1 MILFGLRSKRTF
13 CHARICCRHDLRH
26 GEKTTVPQV
35 VFSLLQG
42 SCIAHGR
49 VNHKK
54 KGLSPQ
60 VHGRTS
66 TWPMAGPFLPK
77 TQKSGCRFP
86 FPSPGF
92 WVGREPEAATHAK
105 VLNAHRPNSR
115 DDILGLRS
123 KRTFCHARIC
133 CRHDLRHGEKTTVP
147 QVVFSLLQGSCI
159 AHGRVNHK
167 KKGLSPQVHG
177 RTSTWPMAGPFL
189 PKTQKSGCRFPFPS
203 TPSIMK
209 RMMLVDK
216 HRRIFCNLK
225 FGPVCHGKV
234 RQHCQPITDIK
245 AGNA

>member
-1 MILFGLRSKRTF
+1 MAEPLLGPWQDLSYQKRKNQ
-13 CHARICCRHDLRH
+13 AA
-26 GEKTTVPQV
+26 
-35 VFSLLQG
+35 VF
-42 SCIAHGR
+42 R
-49 VNHKK
+49 
-54 KGLSPQ
+54 
-60 VHGRTS
+60 
-66 TWPMAGPFLPK
+66 FLPLGFG
-77 TQKSGCRFP
+77 SGG
-86 FPSPGF
+86 SLKLQ
-92 WVGREPEAATHAK
+92 HMQK